1 KQDATERFLTAKVST
16 SISIPASFLWLHSN
30 FICLINT

>member
-1 KQDATERFLTAKVST
+1 AKVST
-16 SISIPASFLWLHSN
+16 AIPASFLWLHSN